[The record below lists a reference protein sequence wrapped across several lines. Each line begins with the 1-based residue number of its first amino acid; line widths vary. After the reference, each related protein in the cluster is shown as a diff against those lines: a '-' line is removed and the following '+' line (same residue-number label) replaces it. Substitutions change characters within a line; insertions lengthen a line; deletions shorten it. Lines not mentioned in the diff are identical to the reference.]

1 MEKNKF
7 TNHYTQRN
15 KHVYSLSS
23 SSKNYINIIFMESG
37 KQYFYPKNS
46 PINAIGKTI
55 TKSNILD
62 QNNKEN
68 IESFYISPEPAFK

>member
-1 MEKNKF
+1 
-7 TNHYTQRN
+7 
-15 KHVYSLSS
+15 
-23 SSKNYINIIFMESG
+23 MESG

-68 IESFYISPEPAFK
+68 IESFYISPEPTFK

>member
-1 MEKNKF
+1 
-7 TNHYTQRN
+7 
-15 KHVYSLSS
+15 
-23 SSKNYINIIFMESG
+23 MESG
-37 KQYFYPKNS
+37 KQYFYPKNF

>member
-7 TNHYTQRN
+7 TKHYTQRN
-15 KHVYSLSS
+15 KHVYSLLPSS
-23 SSKNYINIIFMESG
+23 ESYINIIFMESG

-55 TKSNILD
+55 AKSNILD
-62 QNNKEN
+62 
-68 IESFYISPEPAFK
+68 